1 MIRGIRL
8 RLALALLAVVAG
20 ALGVAYVVVVPTL
33 ENRLVDAT
41 LEQLDQDAV
50 TVRRC
55 IEGYEFQDW
64 QICAD
69 QGPAILNVRVVVY
82 QVLSRDPPVLG
93 IVADSQLG
101 TSRDVE
107 RDEVARR
114 ATTTARVQH
123 GTVTRGEDR
132 FAEVAV
138 PLAAQGP
145 VFLLSSP
152 LSDPLSSIDVVE
164 RRLLVGGVIALLVA
178 VLLGY
183 AGASVHAGRI
193 RRLERAAERI
203 ASGRFDEPVAD
214 PGNDELGQL
223 AAAFE
228 RMRLR
233 LENLDRA
240 RREFIANASHELRTP
255 LFSLGG
261 FLELMTDEELDEGT
275 RREFLA
281 TMREQVER
289 LTKLATDLLDLS
301 RVDAG
306 RMHVEAEPVD
316 LGAVARLLV
325 EELGVL
331 AGRREHELLVDVD
344 GDPTASADELRVLQI
359 GRALVDNALTHTP
372 AGTRVTLRA
381 WEEDGRALL
390 AVADDGQGVAPEAA
404 PHVFDRFYRVEGDIA
419 SGSGLGLSIA
429 HELAVLMGGSVDFRS
444 GAAGTTVTVALP
456 AAAADR
462 EQDRDAVF
470 T

>member
-152 LSDPLSSIDVVE
+152 LSDPL
-164 RRLLVGGVIALLVA
+164 
-178 VLLGY
+178 
-183 AGASVHAGRI
+183 
-193 RRLERAAERI
+193 
-203 ASGRFDEPVAD
+203 
-214 PGNDELGQL
+214 
-223 AAAFE
+223 
-228 RMRLR
+228 
-233 LENLDRA
+233 
-240 RREFIANASHELRTP
+240 
-255 LFSLGG
+255 
-261 FLELMTDEELDEGT
+261 
-275 RREFLA
+275 
-281 TMREQVER
+281 
-289 LTKLATDLLDLS
+289 
-301 RVDAG
+301 
-306 RMHVEAEPVD
+306 
-316 LGAVARLLV
+316 
-325 EELGVL
+325 
-331 AGRREHELLVDVD
+331 
-344 GDPTASADELRVLQI
+344 
-359 GRALVDNALTHTP
+359 
-372 AGTRVTLRA
+372 
-381 WEEDGRALL
+381 
-390 AVADDGQGVAPEAA
+390 
-404 PHVFDRFYRVEGDIA
+404 
-419 SGSGLGLSIA
+419 
-429 HELAVLMGGSVDFRS
+429 
-444 GAAGTTVTVALP
+444 
-456 AAAADR
+456 
-462 EQDRDAVF
+462 
-470 T
+470 